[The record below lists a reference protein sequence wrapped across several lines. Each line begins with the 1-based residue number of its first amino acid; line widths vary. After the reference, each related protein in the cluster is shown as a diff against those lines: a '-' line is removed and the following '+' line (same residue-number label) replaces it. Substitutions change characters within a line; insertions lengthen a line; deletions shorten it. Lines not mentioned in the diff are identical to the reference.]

1 MKCDD
6 NAELIGN
13 LAQKLKDRGLFMCTA
28 ESCTGGLIAAM
39 CTNLAGSSE
48 WFTGGVVSYTNEM
61 KEQVLGVPHDVLA
74 AHGAVSI
81 PVVEAMAVGALG
93 ICKAQASVAVSGVA
107 GPNGGSPEKPVG
119 TVCIAA
125 ALRGHN
131 GKTITLT
138 SERFRF
144 DGGRSQVRS
153 GTAVKALEMLMGL
166 LG

>member
-1 MKCDD
+1 MQC
-6 NAELIGN
+6 NESAGLIGN

-39 CTNLAGSSE
+39 CTNLAGSSD
-48 WFTGGVVSYTNEM
+48 WFNGGVVSYTNKM
-61 KEQVLGVPHDVLA
+61 KEQVLGVPRDVLA
-74 AHGAVSI
+74 ANGAVSI
-81 PVVEAMAVGALG
+81 PVVEAMAVGALAL
-93 ICKAQASVAVSGVA
+93 CKAQASVAVSGVA
-107 GPNGGSPEKPVG
+107 GPSGGSPEKPVG

-144 DGGRSQVRS
+144 DGNRSQVRLS
-153 GTAVKALEMLMGL
+153 TAVKALEMLLSL